1 MDAPMATVGSKIEAE
16 HLRLHDCLRTRLLD
30 FPDGRYVLLVRKPPN
45 SPRIFALCNRCD
57 GALMERPAGESDDDP
72 LRVDFDR
79 RPRLDFHGSAYP
91 ARLGLPPI
99 PNSMTSSAR
108 RNLAGAV
115 LSDVRKG
122 KKYRAP
128 AD

>member
-1 MDAPMATVGSKIEAE
+1 MIVFGRGFWIFQMDDMF
-16 HLRLHDCLRTRLLD
+16 CLCENR
-30 FPDGRYVLLVRKPPN
+30 
-45 SPRIFALCNRCD
+45 RIFALCNRCD

-91 ARLGLPPI
+91 ARVGLPPI

>member
-1 MDAPMATVGSKIEAE
+1 MIVFGRGFWIFQMDDMFCLCENRRIRHEFSHFVIDAMVRSWNVQRVNPMM
-16 HLRLHDCLRTRLLD
+16 TR
-30 FPDGRYVLLVRKPPN
+30 
-45 SPRIFALCNRCD
+45 C
-57 GALMERPAGESDDDP
+57 ESISTD
-72 LRVDFDR
+72 
-79 RPRLDFHGSAYP
+79 PRLDFHGSAYP
-91 ARLGLPPI
+91 ARVGLPPI

-108 RNLAGAV
+108 RNLARAV